1 MSNDDKLQH
10 VYWVRPHK
18 RRLADG
24 REVTVP
30 GYYKGPHDLFDLPST
45 PPAEDDGEESQ

>member
-1 MSNDDKLQH
+1 MSNGDKLQH

-30 GYYKGPHDLFDLPST
+30 GYYKGPHDLFSPPSD
-45 PPAEDDGEESQ
+45 EGEGDGEESQ